1 MPEEH
6 TSKYQEHELEIER
19 SMRSKRMNEDEHTE
33 EEHMESTTKRMRAH
47 KKLRSIILHTHKDHV
62 KITSP
67 GRDGFFR
74 HSSKFSI
81 FLPHHKSE
89 WLSLYL
95 SALIYRVA

>member
-47 KKLRSIILHTHKDHV
+47 KKLRSIILLHTHKDH
-62 KITSP
+62 
-67 GRDGFFR
+67 
-74 HSSKFSI
+74 
-81 FLPHHKSE
+81 HKRNVEKEKRKRRSMHE
-89 WLSLYL
+89 ENERMHASWH
-95 SALIYRVA
+95 AAEHEHEA